1 MVLLTGAAGYI
12 GSVLRET
19 TADIIGIDNYIKPRH
34 EKAEGVIAMDIN
46 QTDEVSRLMYDN
58 RVDAVINLAAVVGDP
73 ACAKYPKQ
81 TCHSNIDG
89 VASLLEACKM
99 AGVRKFVQASTC
111 SVYGFNEDIVDENT
125 PVNPLS
131 LYAETKVRAENMV
144 KASGLDYSIL
154 RFSTAFGWS
163 PAPRFDLTVN
173 EFTRDVFFGR
183 TLDVYREND
192 WRPYAH
198 TTTLAAAALLAA
210 MNGNTNGTYN
220 VGHRQNCYTKRM
232 LVDTLSKYKP
242 VSVTYTPVADGQDAR
257 NYKPDFSL
265 FAQRFPI
272 FSPHTVD
279 DGMIEIMDN
288 LKEKG
293 IDADSGLYRSDC
305 LHCETDRA

>member
-1 MVLLTGAAGYI
+1 
-12 GSVLRET
+12 
-19 TADIIGIDNYIKPRH
+19 
-34 EKAEGVIAMDIN
+34 MDIN

-131 LYAETKVRAENMV
+131 LYAETKVSAENMV

-173 EFTRDVFFGR
+173 EFTRDVYLGR

-198 TTTLAAAALLAA
+198 TMTLAWAVLQAARTDAIS
-210 MNGNTNGTYN
+210 GIYN
-220 VGHRQNCYTKRM
+220 VGHQQNCYTKRM

-242 VSVTYTPVADGQDAR
+242 VSVTFAPASEGQDAR
-257 NYKPDFSL
+257 NYKPGFS
-265 FAQRFPI
+265 RFMREFPRHSPI
-272 FSPHTVD
+272 TVD
-279 DGMIEIMDN
+279 DGILEIMDN
-288 LKEKG
+288 LSRGG
-293 IDADSGLYRSDC
+293 IDADSEAYRA
-305 LHCETDRA
+305 DRLAC